1 MKMHFTRCGS
11 FDILTWIVFASSLLL
26 IDGASPDKLSQTP
39 DPCLP
44 NPCQNQAICRT
55 RGNGYSCFC
64 VPGFQGAHCQIDVNE
79 CASQPC
85 RNGATCVDGV
95 GRFSCL
101 CPPGF
106 TGTTC
111 ELQVDQCQSQ
121 PCLHHGTCVNHTAGF
136 RCICHVGFQGD
147 RCEIDT
153 DDCQEQPCQNGAL
166 CVDGVNEYSCDC
178 SHTAFTGPHCETLL
192 PQCNSDPCF
201 NSAICKDNQGNYTC
215 ECWPGFEGRNCEI
228 DMNEIECNSSSPCMN
243 GGRCLERSG
252 QVLYSS
258 EPLLPERYE
267 PAAGYI
273 CICPPGTAGSHCQ
286 EVVNQCES
294 NPCRNGGRC
303 ESLDGGFTCHCL
315 TQARDGVLYGGSN
328 CDVKLVGC
336 EGHECQNGGSCSPF
350 LLDGTHGYTC
360 SCTPGYSGPL
370 CYNPTTFS
378 FERRGYLLLHNP
390 LANADLTCNITL
402 SFKTVL
408 PSALLFQRNIGGL
421 VLQLWLDKGELL
433 LMLWSEK
440 SAREID
446 ILGLPHNVSDGQW
459 HTVQVVLINENLS
472 LRLFDD
478 PGSCG
483 SQSCHTMTPVQTNLT
498 ELETSPQDTFIGGSL
513 KNPSSFS
520 RHVGLPVF
528 IGCMRDVFVDWQLV
542 VPEEWLSDSVVNVSP
557 GCSHR
562 DRCRDDPCQ
571 NGGRCVNLW
580 QSYECQCT
588 RPYEGHD
595 CEEEHVTARF
605 GNEDS
610 HSFAAFAINNDLG
623 QNLSVSLFLRT
634 RRPNG
639 LLMLLSNSSSPYLHM
654 WLEGGRVKVRLHN
667 SESVK
672 AQRAVHDGEVHFV
685 SVEVLDGLM
694 SLYVAGQKQGDV
706 QGRTVDVSAG
716 DAVFVGGLPEKRST
730 SEFGGFFKGCIQD
743 LRIGDTR
750 LQFFG
755 PDASLTSHPLEHIQN
770 VIQGCPGDNACSRNP
785 CLNGGICFSGWDDF
799 TCTCPGS
806 TAGRRCDEVKWC
818 ELSPCPAPAECKMLQ
833 QGYECYSNA
842 TFLNDSTVTTYRG
855 NGHIFRNITSL
866 SLNLR
871 TRKRNAAILHAEKGS
886 SFVTVSVQDG
896 LLFMELQS
904 SSGRL
909 SGSEEEQEERR
920 EERVSTVSL
929 SSRRSIADGEW
940 HAVHLFMTAPWAQS
954 SRWSLV
960 LDNDIEDASLSKS
973 QGSNLNF
980 LREGVD
986 VYLGGLAPFTGW
998 SLAGCLGTVELGGIA
1013 LPYFSSSEVN
1023 LPRLQVEQF
1032 IQKSPNPAL
1041 PGCRG
1046 ASVCE
1051 PSPCLNGGQCQD
1063 LFNTYNCTCAEG
1075 WAGRRCDVLV
1085 DTCASNPCLH
1095 GNCSING
1102 LSYECTCEVGYT
1114 GVDCEEQVD
1123 VCRNHLC
1130 ANGATC
1136 LHGPDK
1142 YACLC
1147 AENYTGPLCSERMEE
1162 LPWYIVVRKITPKLP
1177 VSVCGDELRNYTCF
1191 NGGNCTDRELS
1202 CDCPAGFIGHRCE
1215 QDVDECKSNPCL
1227 NGGYCRNLVNRFV
1240 CVCDMSFAGDVC
1252 QTDLTSESL
1261 TSNLL
1266 LSISLASVL
1275 LLLVLILTS
1284 VGLVSA
1290 LNRRA
1295 THGTYSPSRQEKDGS
1310 RVEMW
1315 SITQPPPMERLI

>member
-1 MKMHFTRCGS
+1 
-11 FDILTWIVFASSLLL
+11 
-26 IDGASPDKLSQTP
+26 
-39 DPCLP
+39 CLP
-44 NPCQNQAICRT
+44 VI
-55 RGNGYSCFC
+55 
-64 VPGFQGAHCQIDVNE
+64 
-79 CASQPC
+79 
-85 RNGATCVDGV
+85 
-95 GRFSCL
+95 
-101 CPPGF
+101 PPG
-106 TGTTC
+106 
-111 ELQVDQCQSQ
+111 
-121 PCLHHGTCVNHTAGF
+121 
-136 RCICHVGFQGD
+136 
-147 RCEIDT
+147 
-153 DDCQEQPCQNGAL
+153 
-166 CVDGVNEYSCDC
+166 
-178 SHTAFTGPHCETLL
+178 
-192 PQCNSDPCF
+192 
-201 NSAICKDNQGNYTC
+201 
-215 ECWPGFEGRNCEI
+215 
-228 DMNEIECNSSSPCMN
+228 
-243 GGRCLERSG
+243 
-252 QVLYSS
+252 
-258 EPLLPERYE
+258 
-267 PAAGYI
+267 
-273 CICPPGTAGSHCQ
+273 
-286 EVVNQCES
+286 
-294 NPCRNGGRC
+294 
-303 ESLDGGFTCHCL
+303 
-315 TQARDGVLYGGSN
+315 
-328 CDVKLVGC
+328 
-336 EGHECQNGGSCSPF
+336 
-350 LLDGTHGYTC
+350 
-360 SCTPGYSGPL
+360 
-370 CYNPTTFS
+370 
-378 FERRGYLLLHNP
+378 
-390 LANADLTCNITL
+390 
-402 SFKTVL
+402 
-408 PSALLFQRNIGGL
+408 
-421 VLQLWLDKGELL
+421 
-433 LMLWSEK
+433 
-440 SAREID
+440 
-446 ILGLPHNVSDGQW
+446 
-459 HTVQVVLINENLS
+459 
-472 LRLFDD
+472 
-478 PGSCG
+478 
-483 SQSCHTMTPVQTNLT
+483 
-498 ELETSPQDTFIGGSL
+498 
-513 KNPSSFS
+513 
-520 RHVGLPVF
+520 
-528 IGCMRDVFVDWQLV
+528 
-542 VPEEWLSDSVVNVSP
+542 
-557 GCSHR
+557 
-562 DRCRDDPCQ
+562 
-571 NGGRCVNLW
+571 
-580 QSYECQCT
+580 
-588 RPYEGHD
+588 
-595 CEEEHVTARF
+595 
-605 GNEDS
+605 
-610 HSFAAFAINNDLG
+610 
-623 QNLSVSLFLRT
+623 
-634 RRPNG
+634 
-639 LLMLLSNSSSPYLHM
+639 
-654 WLEGGRVKVRLHN
+654 
-667 SESVK
+667 
-672 AQRAVHDGEVHFV
+672 
-685 SVEVLDGLM
+685 
-694 SLYVAGQKQGDV
+694 
-706 QGRTVDVSAG
+706 
-716 DAVFVGGLPEKRST
+716 
-730 SEFGGFFKGCIQD
+730 
-743 LRIGDTR
+743 
-750 LQFFG
+750 
-755 PDASLTSHPLEHIQN
+755 
-770 VIQGCPGDNACSRNP
+770 
-785 CLNGGICFSGWDDF
+785 
-799 TCTCPGS
+799 
-806 TAGRRCDEVKWC
+806 
-818 ELSPCPAPAECKMLQ
+818 
-833 QGYECYSNA
+833 YSNA

-1147 AENYTGPLCSERMEE
+1147 AENYTGPLCSERVEE

>member
-1 MKMHFTRCGS
+1 MMWEPAP
-11 FDILTWIVFASSLLL
+11 WIWWILLL
-26 IDGASPDKLSQTP
+26 
-39 DPCLP
+39 
-44 NPCQNQAICRT
+44 
-55 RGNGYSCFC
+55 
-64 VPGFQGAHCQIDVNE
+64 V
-79 CASQPC
+79 
-85 RNGATCVDGV
+85 
-95 GRFSCL
+95 
-101 CPPGF
+101 
-106 TGTTC
+106 
-111 ELQVDQCQSQ
+111 
-121 PCLHHGTCVNHTAGF
+121 
-136 RCICHVGFQGD
+136 
-147 RCEIDT
+147 
-153 DDCQEQPCQNGAL
+153 
-166 CVDGVNEYSCDC
+166 
-178 SHTAFTGPHCETLL
+178 
-192 PQCNSDPCF
+192 
-201 NSAICKDNQGNYTC
+201 
-215 ECWPGFEGRNCEI
+215 
-228 DMNEIECNSSSPCMN
+228 
-243 GGRCLERSG
+243 
-252 QVLYSS
+252 
-258 EPLLPERYE
+258 
-267 PAAGYI
+267 
-273 CICPPGTAGSHCQ
+273 AGSHCQ

-459 HTVQVVLINENLS
+459 HTVEVVFINENLS

-478 PGSCG
+478 AGSCG

-542 VPEEWLSDSVVNVSP
+542 VPEEWLSNSVVNVLP

-562 DRCRDDPCQ
+562 DRCRDEPCQ

-886 SFVTVSVQDG
+886 SFITVSVQDG

-909 SGSEEEQEERR
+909 SGSEEDQEERR

-1147 AENYTGPLCSERMEE
+1147 AENYTGPLCSERVEE

>member
-1 MKMHFTRCGS
+1 
-11 FDILTWIVFASSLLL
+11 
-26 IDGASPDKLSQTP
+26 
-39 DPCLP
+39 PCLP

-106 TGTTC
+106 TGECLTFQCWFEAKSMPGFRVQTMTPQNLVDLYWAHLDPDIFVALMMFTGTTC

-121 PCLHHGTCVNHTAGF
+121 PCLHRGTCVNHAAGF

-370 CYNPTTFS
+370 CYTPSTFS

-390 LANADLTCNITL
+390 LVNADLTCNITL

-408 PSALLFQRNIGGL
+408 LSALLFQRNIGGL
-421 VLQLWLDKGELL
+421 VLQLWLDKGELF

-446 ILGLPHNVSDGQW
+446 ILGLPHNVTDGQW

-639 LLMLLSNSSSPYLHM
+639 LLLLLSNSSSPYLHM

-904 SSGRL
+904 SSG
-909 SGSEEEQEERR
+909 
-920 EERVSTVSL
+920 VSTVSL

-954 SRWSLV
+954 SRWTLV
-960 LDNDIEDASLSKS
+960 LDNEIEDASLSKS

-1147 AENYTGPLCSERMEE
+1147 AENYTGPLCS
-1162 LPWYIVVRKITPKLP
+1162 TPKLP
-1177 VSVCGDELRNYTCF
+1177 VSVCGDEIRNYTCF

-1252 QTDLTSESL
+1252 QTDSL